1 MKKLS
6 ELYECNYDT
15 WVNDIKINSREIIEG
30 DIFVCTMGVND
41 DRHNFIDD
49 AISKGATAIVVSK
62 DVNKDIPT
70 IKVENTNKELP
81 VLAKKLYD
89 YNDELTLIGV
99 TGTDGKTTTS
109 TIVRQMLGI
118 DNCGFIGTIGVFG
131 KEFHDKPNNTT
142 PDSHLLYKYLGTFVK
157 EGLKYATMEASS
169 EAYYQKRLDSFKF
182 NIGILT
188 NITRDHLN
196 IHKTMENYIDCKK
209 KLFESIPS
217 DGTAILNIDDAY
229 YSEFLNACNCNIMT
243 YGKDNNATLVIT
255 SYKEHDTNTDITFT
269 YNNKEYQIVSPLVG
283 HYNVYNLAAA
293 ILALLAANYSFEE
306 ILEKIPYLTLA
317 PGRSEMLEFG
327 QKYKIVLDYAHT
339 PNALHN
345 ILAFLNSIKKGK
357 IITVTGSA
365 GGREKEKR
373 QDMGKAC
380 QELSDLVIYTMDD
393 PRYEKVSDIINDL
406 IDNSKDNY
414 IAIEDRKE
422 AIKKA
427 FELANEND
435 IILIA
440 GKGRDNYMAI
450 EDKYIDYND
459 YEVIKEYFDDSEVE
473 WSTESAK

>member
-6 ELYECNYDT
+6 ELYHCNYDT
-15 WVNDIKINSREIIEG
+15 LVNDIKINSREITKG

-49 AISKGATAIVVSK
+49 AIAKGASAIVVSK
-62 DVNKDIPT
+62 EVNKSIPT

-81 VLAKKLYD
+81 ALAKRLYD

-109 TIVRQMLGI
+109 NIVRQLLGI
-118 DNCGFIGTIGVFG
+118 DKCGLIGTVGVFG
-131 KEFHDKPNNTT
+131 KEFQDKPNNTT

-157 EGLKYATMEASS
+157 EGLKYVTMEASS
-169 EAYYQKRLDSFKF
+169 EAYYQKRLDSFNF
-182 NIGILT
+182 DIGILT

-196 IHKTMENYIDCKK
+196 IHKTMGNYIECKK
-209 KLFESIPS
+209 KLFESIS
-217 DGTAILNIDDAY
+217 ASGLAILNMDDEY
-229 YSEFLNACNCNIMT
+229 YNEFLSVCNCNIMT
-243 YGKDNNATLVIT
+243 YGKDNNATLVIS
-255 SYKEHDTNTDITFT
+255 SYKEHDTNTEITFK
-269 YNNKEYQIVSPLVG
+269 YNNKEYKFTSPLVG

-293 ILALLAANYSFEE
+293 MLALLVLNYSFEE
-306 ILEKIPYLTLA
+306 ILEKIPNLTLA

-339 PNALHN
+339 PNALYN
-345 ILAFLNSIKKGK
+345 ILTFLNSIKKGK
-357 IITVTGSA
+357 VITVTGSA

-373 QDMGKAC
+373 QDMGKVC
-380 QELSDLVIYTMDD
+380 QELSDLVVYTMDD
-393 PRYEKVSDIINDL
+393 PRYEKVNDIINDL
-406 IDNSKDNY
+406 IDKTKDNY

-427 FELANEND
+427 FEIADEND
-435 IILIA
+435 IVLIA

-459 YEVIKEYFDDSEVE
+459 YEVIKKYFDD
-473 WSTESAK
+473 